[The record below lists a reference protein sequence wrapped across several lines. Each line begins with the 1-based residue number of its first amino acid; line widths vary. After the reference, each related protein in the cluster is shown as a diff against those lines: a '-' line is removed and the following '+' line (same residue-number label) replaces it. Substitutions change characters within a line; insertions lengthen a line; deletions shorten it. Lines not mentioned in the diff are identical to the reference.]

1 MFLKEHAEFVAVAAS
16 QAVQV
21 EVDRFSLATSLLAVA
36 ARGHCGLP
44 CAVTPPSVP
53 EVLGTT
59 PPDSVKAKF
68 EKQVGRLLKLHML
81 LLNTTSSLVCLHS
94 FFVFGYRI
102 VVHSFKQSASR
113 CLSPIAGRVSCTW
126 RAMQTVVGTGCHA
139 VQTAMTFPDWVAAL
153 DEMLPKLASAIR
165 FALAAAALEGDKYQP
180 APSQK
185 GKPGAAKAAAP
196 AKKSDTKVM
205 HLFLSQFRFMP

>member
-44 CAVTPPSVP
+44 CAVGPPSLP

-68 EKQVGRLLKLHML
+68 EKQVGRLLTLQTL
-81 LLNTTSSLVCLHS
+81 LLNTTLSLIGLQDCIVHCL
-94 FFVFGYRI
+94 
-102 VVHSFKQSASR
+102 
-113 CLSPIAGRVSCTW
+113 
-126 RAMQTVVGTGCHA
+126 
-139 VQTAMTFPDWVAAL
+139 
-153 DEMLPKLASAIR
+153 
-165 FALAAAALEGDKYQP
+165 
-180 APSQK
+180 
-185 GKPGAAKAAAP
+185 
-196 AKKSDTKVM
+196 
-205 HLFLSQFRFMP
+205 